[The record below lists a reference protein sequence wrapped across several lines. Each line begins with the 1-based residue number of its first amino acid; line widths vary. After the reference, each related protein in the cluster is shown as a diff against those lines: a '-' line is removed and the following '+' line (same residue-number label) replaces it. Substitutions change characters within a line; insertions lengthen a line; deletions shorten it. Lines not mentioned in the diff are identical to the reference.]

1 MIIWAAALGEGVG
14 EIMITGINRAALIS
28 LITLGGSIIAYMIFL
43 KEVPYKEESRSPARL
58 LAGDMAFSFWGG
70 VAFSGLAVPIG
81 MSIYIGAARAAHH
94 ALLPGVIGLL
104 GVLVGGIAIRALMY
118 RLGSEAD
125 PIL

>member
-1 MIIWAAALGEGVG
+1 MF
-14 EIMITGINRAALIS
+14 MGINRAALIS

-43 KEVPYKEESRSPARL
+43 NEAPYKEAKRSPARL

-81 MSIYIGAARAAHH
+81 MCLYIGAAKAAHH
-94 ALLPGVIGLL
+94 ALFAGVIGLF

-125 PIL
+125 PLLQ